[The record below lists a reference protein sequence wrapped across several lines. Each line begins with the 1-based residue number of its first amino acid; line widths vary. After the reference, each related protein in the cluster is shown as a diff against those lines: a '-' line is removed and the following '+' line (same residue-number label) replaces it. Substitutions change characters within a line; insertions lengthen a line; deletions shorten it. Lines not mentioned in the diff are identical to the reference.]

1 MIEYKGIK
9 WYYYQGALLPR
20 VPPHY
25 EINLTSSEQKEL
37 LKRSKALFIRYT
49 NEWDRDGGEF
59 WYVIK
64 DNFRGMEELSGNTRS
79 KIRRAQK
86 RNYVKQVDA
95 NYISQYGYNVY
106 SSAFDK
112 YKTFIKPISIEEFQS
127 QVKSNNYDYWAVFD
141 KESDKLVAY
150 SENFIED
157 NMCHYSTIKF
167 HPKYQKNYTS
177 YILIYEMNRFYLEEK
192 KLKYV
197 NDGAKSISH
206 ETKVQEYLI
215 DKFRFRKA
223 FVKLHI
229 VYRWDIGLAIKL
241 LYPFRKILKKIN
253 HPLIDKV
260 SVILNQEKIRRSFG

>member
-1 MIEYKGIK
+1 VIEYKGIK

-20 VPPHY
+20 VAPHY
-25 EINLTSSEQKEL
+25 EINLTPKEQKEL
-37 LKRSKALFIRYT
+37 LKKSKALFIRYT

-64 DNFRGMEELSGNTRS
+64 DNFGGMEELSGNTRS

-95 NYISQYGYNVY
+95 KYIFKYGYDVY
-106 SSAFDK
+106 SSAFEN
-112 YKTFIKPISIEEFQS
+112 YETFIKPLALEEFQS
-127 QVKSNNYDYWAVFD
+127 QVKSNNYDYWAIFD
-141 KESDKLVAY
+141 KDSDKIVAY

-192 KLKYV
+192 KFRYV

-206 ETKVQEYLI
+206 DTNIQDFLI
-215 DKFRFRKA
+215 KKFQFRKA
-223 FVKLHI
+223 YCRLNI
-229 VYRWDIGLAIKL
+229 VYRWDIGLVVTI
-241 LYPFRKILKKIN
+241 LYPFKNIILKIN
-253 HPLIDKV
+253 HKIFKKI
-260 SVILNQEKIRRSFG
+260 SVLLKQEEIRRSYE